1 MKKYSLLF
9 LTLVFF
15 YCQEKNDGQS
25 ISKDLTSDW
34 DTITPLAN
42 PHKGWYHHLLD
53 NGVNKYA
60 IQDKNLLEQFP
71 GMDHMYLRLAWSYL
85 EPKEGVFDWSR
96 IDEVIEE
103 YVPKGYGISFR
114 ISCKETGRYPNSVGQ
129 EFEGVQY
136 ATPKWVKDAGAKGT
150 VVEARGTK
158 SWTPVWDDPVFL
170 EKLDNFHKA
179 FAERY
184 DERPYVRY
192 TDVGS
197 IGDWGEGHTSSST
210 NVPPTVAE
218 VKANM
223 DLHHRHYKNTLVVV
237 TDDLL
242 YFGKS
247 KEDANELLNYALSLG
262 FTLRDDSP
270 LVDWYV
276 DTYGETFSVSHPHFF
291 EKSYP
296 FAPIIYELQHYG
308 SVKRD
313 GNWLGEN
320 GEEKIPNKDFSGA
333 DLFRESLKILRATYI
348 GYHGYLEEWYNDNPK
363 LTGELLNMCGYWFFP
378 KSVDYPELVN
388 GNSLNFSI
396 NWVNKG
402 VAPAYNKYLLW
413 VKLEGKQDSYQ
424 LLAEDSDPLKW
435 FPATT
440 VQETYKL
447 DLPVDLISGDYKV
460 KIKLTTTDK
469 DNKKDVLL
477 GLSNELRDTDGYY
490 DLFSLTING
499 KGTTKSLSAF
509 INKNLKQ

>member
-1 MKKYSLLF
+1 MMKNCFSLF
-9 LTLVFF
+9 IILVLCN
-15 YCQEKNDGQS
+15 CQPHIDSSRIQT
-25 ISKDLTSDW
+25 KDLTPYW
-34 DTITPLAN
+34 DTVTPLAN

-60 IQDKNLLEQFP
+60 IQDKAMLQQFP

-129 EFEGVQY
+129 EFGGVQY
-136 ATPKWVKDAGAKGT
+136 ATPKWVQDAGAKGT
-150 VVEARGTK
+150 VAEARDVK

-170 EKLDNFHKA
+170 NKLDNFHKA

-184 DERPYVRY
+184 DNLPFVRY

-197 IGDWGEGHTSSST
+197 IGDWGEGHTSFST
-210 NVPPTVAE
+210 KIPPTVAE
-218 VKANM
+218 VKAHM
-223 DLHHRHYKNTLVVV
+223 DLHHRHYKNMLVVV

-242 YFGKS
+242 YYGKS

-262 FTLRDDSP
+262 FSLRDDSP
-270 LVDWYV
+270 LVEWYV
-276 DTYGETFSVSHPHFF
+276 DTYADSYSVSHPHFF
-291 EKSYP
+291 EASY
-296 FAPIIYELQHYG
+296 AYNPIIYELQHYG

-378 KSVDYPELVN
+378 QNVHYPEQVN
-388 GNSLNFSI
+388 NGDFLNFSI
-396 NWVNKG
+396 NWMNKG

-413 VKLEGKQDSYQ
+413 VKLEGKQNSYQ
-424 LLAEDSDPLKW
+424 LIAEDANPLKW
-435 FPATT
+435 IPATS
-440 VQETYKL
+440 VQEIYKL
-447 DLPVDLISGDYKV
+447 DLPVDFISGDYKV
-460 KIKLTTTDK
+460 KIRLTTTEE
-469 DNKKDVLL
+469 DNKKEVLL
-477 GLSNELRDTDGYY
+477 GLSDQLRDKDGFY
-490 DLFSLTING
+490 DLFSLKING
-499 KGTTKSLSAF
+499 NSTSKLLSAF
-509 INKNLKQ
+509 TMNR